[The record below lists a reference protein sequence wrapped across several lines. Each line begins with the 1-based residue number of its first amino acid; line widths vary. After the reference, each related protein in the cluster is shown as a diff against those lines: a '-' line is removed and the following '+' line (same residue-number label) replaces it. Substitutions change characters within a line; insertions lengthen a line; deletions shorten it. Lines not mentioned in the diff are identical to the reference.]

1 MRRIDQNRSK
11 SMSNQA
17 TSVVFHVFPFQSRPG
32 QKPHRCT
39 SHGRM
44 NKVMQNEKDKI
55 WWNKNRRYRTRY
67 RTCFSNMKIYE
78 HIWTCD
84 KIWEISIDIYSED
97 VSLARLCPVLG
108 LVLSWRG
115 PAPGWHPGCFS
126 SSFWSQFFHSPRRRQ
141 NRWDW
146 LLDILLDWCDMVWL

>member
-1 MRRIDQNRSK
+1 MLRDPFKDIGVWTGFLLPKGARAMRRIDQNRSK

-55 WWNKNRRYRTRY
+55 WWNKNRMIELFAEHMIKYVRYLLRRSQKMSVWPDFAQFLAWCWAGGAQHRDGIQAADSSEGASFSTR
-67 RTCFSNMKIYE
+67 
-78 HIWTCD
+78 
-84 KIWEISIDIYSED
+84 
-97 VSLARLCPVLG
+97 
-108 LVLSWRG
+108 
-115 PAPGWHPGCFS
+115 
-126 SSFWSQFFHSPRRRQ
+126 
-141 NRWDW
+141 
-146 LLDILLDWCDMVWL
+146 